1 VVFLHPVGRGR
12 RDERG
17 GTTLRLV
24 LAAAATVVLAVAVS
38 LPTESAQLISAL
50 TRPRHASY
58 DPQSYVGLYHS
69 SADSCPGLSWTVLAA
84 IGDVETH
91 HGRVAGRSPAG
102 ALGPMQFLPT
112 TWRAYATDGDH
123 DGKVDVH
130 NAPDAIATA
139 ARYLCANGAGNRETL
154 ASAVWNYNHSWA
166 YVARVLAVSSQLAE
180 ADRPL
185 S

>member
-1 VVFLHPVGRGR
+1 MP
-12 RDERG
+12 
-17 GTTLRLV
+17 LRLV

-50 TRPRHASY
+50 TAPRHPSY
-58 DPQSYVGLYHS
+58 DPKSYVGMYHA

-84 IGDVETH
+84 VGDVETH
-91 HGRVAGRSPAG
+91 HGRLARRSAAG

-112 TWRAYATDGDH
+112 TWQAYATDGDH

-130 NAPDAIATA
+130 NPPDAIATA
-139 ARYLCANGAGNRETL
+139 ARYLCANGAGSHETL
-154 ASAVWNYNHSWA
+154 ATAIWNYNHSWA

-180 ADRPL
+180 ADRPA
-185 S
+185 